1 MPLKNLDL
9 RGLPE
14 PDDDEEVEPFFIPFP
29 FTETQ
34 VQPLPYAGAEEEWQ
48 EFLKFNKDQAHR
60 QKVKDDLSMLVKR
73 AAENNPVTKK
83 WGKSG
88 KEFELGPSWLIISFP
103 ERPPP
108 EFVRAG

>member
-14 PDDDEEVEPFFIPFP
+14 NDDDEEFEPFFIPFP

-48 EFLKFNKDQAHR
+48 DFVKFNADLAHR
-60 QKVKDDLSMLVKR
+60 AKVKDDLNSLVKR

-83 WGKSG
+83 WETTGKG
-88 KEFELGPSWLIISFP
+88 FQLGPSWLIISFP

-108 EFVRAG
+108 EFFRAG